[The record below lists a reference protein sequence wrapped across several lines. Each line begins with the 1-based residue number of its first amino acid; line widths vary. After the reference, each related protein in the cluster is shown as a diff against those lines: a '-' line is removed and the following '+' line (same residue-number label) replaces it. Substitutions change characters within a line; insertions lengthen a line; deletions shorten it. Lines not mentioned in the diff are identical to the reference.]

1 MIEPDEIDVPV
12 AGGTLRV
19 LSWPADGPLVIAAH
33 GITANALSW
42 AAVARA
48 LTGRV
53 HLVAPDLRG
62 RAGSAGLPG
71 PYGMAAH
78 AGDLL
83 AVADRFAAPAPA
95 LVGHS
100 MGAFVAAATAAR
112 HPGRFGPVLMVDGG
126 VALGVPA
133 DVDVDAALEAVIG
146 PAVRRLSMT
155 FPSAADYL
163 GYFRANPALGRYW
176 DADLEGYV
184 LRDFTGSGSSC
195 RIEAIRAD
203 AADMLRDPPPAPFP
217 LLWAPRG
224 LMDEETG
231 LYRAEQLTGRD
242 AELVPDVNHYT
253 ILTGAGARRV
263 ADRIHSMVAA
273 DVAGGHRGFPETSP

>member
-1 MIEPDEIDVPV
+1 MIDMTETDVPV

-19 LSWPADGPLVIAAH
+19 VSWPADGPTVIAAH
-33 GITANALSW
+33 GITANAMAW
-42 AAVARA
+42 APVARA
-48 LTGRV
+48 LRGRV

-71 PYGMAAH
+71 PYGLDTH
-78 AGDLL
+78 ADDLL
-83 AVADRFAAPAPA
+83 AVADHFGVTRAP

-100 MGAFVAAATAAR
+100 MGGFVVAATAAR

-133 DVDVDAALEAVIG
+133 HLDVDTALEAVIG
-146 PAVRRLSMT
+146 PAMRRLSMT
-155 FPSAADYL
+155 FPSAGAYL
-163 GYFRANPALGRYW
+163 DYFRANPALGRYW
-176 DADLEGYV
+176 NSDLEAYV

-195 RIEAIRAD
+195 ALAAIRGD
-203 AADMLRDPPPAPFP
+203 AADMLRDPRPADFP

-224 LMDEETG
+224 LMDEEGG
-231 LYRAEQLTGRD
+231 LYRAEQLAGLD

-253 ILTGAGARRV
+253 ILAGAGAARV
-263 ADRIHSMVAA
+263 AERIHTSLGIEVGSGYM
-273 DVAGGHRGFPETSP
+273 GLPET

>member
-1 MIEPDEIDVPV
+1 MEEIDVAV

-19 LSWPADGPLVIAAH
+19 LSWPADGPVVIAAH

-48 LTGRV
+48 CAGKV

-62 RAGSAGLPG
+62 RAFSAGLPG
-71 PYGMAAH
+71 PYGMDTH
-78 AGDLL
+78 ADDLI
-83 AVADRFAAPAPA
+83 AVASHFGVGKAP

-100 MGAFVAAATAAR
+100 MGAFVVAATAAR
-112 HPGRFGPVLMVDGG
+112 HPDRTGPVLMVDGG
-126 VALGVPA
+126 IGLGVPA
-133 DVDVDAALEAVIG
+133 DVDVDVALEAVIG
-146 PAVRRLSMT
+146 PAMRRLAMT
-155 FPSAADYL
+155 FGSAAEYL
-163 GYFRANPALGRYW
+163 AYFRQNPALGRYW
-176 DADLEGYV
+176 GPDLEAYL

-195 RIEAIRAD
+195 RIEAIRGD
-203 AADMLRDPPPAPFP
+203 AADMLRHPRPAPFP

-231 LYRAEQLTGRD
+231 LYRAEQLTGVD

-253 ILTGAGARRV
+253 ILLGSGAE
-263 ADRIHSMVAA
+263 H
-273 DVAGGHRGFPETSP
+273 VAGRLLTLI